1 MPHIARFSGILPI
14 TGKPYNGRR
23 NLNMQSEQSTNTVR
37 ISVSDPS
44 AIGLLGLAIVTL
56 VASSQK
62 LGITHDVSLVLPWA
76 LFLGA
81 LAQLFAYFG
90 DSKLGNTFGATAF
103 GAYGLFWLGMA
114 MTWLIQAGVL
124 GETLKETA
132 DIREL
137 GIAFVGYL
145 AFTLF
150 MTYGA
155 ASISK
160 VLFIIF
166 GLIDFLFL
174 GLALSTL
181 FGSTFGHWLAA
192 FAELFISLFSFYG
205 CGAAVLNAHFGRTV
219 LPVGK
224 PLLVK

>member
-1 MPHIARFSGILPI
+1 MH
-14 TGKPYNGRR
+14 
-23 NLNMQSEQSTNTVR
+23 SEQPAQNVK
-37 ISVSDPS
+37 IVVADPS

-76 LFLGA
+76 LFLGSF
-81 LAQLFAYFG
+81 AQLFAANA

-103 GAYGLFWLGMA
+103 GAYGLFWLGIA
-114 MTWLIQAGVL
+114 MTWLIQAGVM
-124 GETLKETA
+124 GETLRETA

-145 AFTLF
+145 IFTLF

-155 ASISK
+155 ASIHK
-160 VLFIIF
+160 VLFFIF
-166 GLIDFLFL
+166 VMIDFLFI

-181 FGSTFGHWLAA
+181 FHSEFGHWLAA
-192 FAELFISLFSFYG
+192 FAELFISLLSFYG
-205 CGAAVLNAHFGRTV
+205 CGAAVLNTHFGRTV

-224 PLLVK
+224 PLIKR